1 MKQFLIFCS
10 LVLAAIS
17 LPISANS
24 LSGHYDQKDLSMDQ
38 QIISLYTR
46 ALIPIQSP
54 ILADSVDINHT
65 TYQRAT
71 LLDTYVTQ
79 WMTKG
84 SYTVLR
90 VDSTGLIQVEKPQ
103 SGQALKLIHMEAMAS
118 EYAVAK
124 LRMTCGM
131 PWVIYMDGKEIRR
144 NKTCTKYPEEVAV
157 PITLLPNRRVKI
169 DFKILVAAQQKS
181 DYLLKLRMGA
191 EQNNKAVPIEINGHL
206 PEYYSLW
213 HTVYGE
219 RVSNVE
225 VSSNGQY
232 VLTSYVNKI
241 NVDCTTYKQV
251 LRETKRNAIVRTFPK
266 NKDLKWMPKSSLLY
280 YMEKGENGL
289 DVHIV
294 YPKTLI
300 DERVIQGL
308 PEGNWS
314 WSTDEQFLF
323 STKMNKMKE
332 KKVPYKRL
340 HNRYDRLPDSRQYN
354 QIIRY
359 NRYTGLTETL
369 TFGNEHS
376 MSFLGTNEK
385 DTKMLMMMDHKT
397 PTQRPFYAQALLEVD
412 MNTLAVDTLAKDA
425 FITNAAYI
433 TGTNKIVV
441 MGSPEAFN
449 KIGKNCGK
457 EPVANDFDNQAFLL
471 DLDTKEVTS
480 ISKDF
485 APSLHLATTWTDNG
499 CIYFKAED
507 KDREKIAEYDL
518 IKNTWTILPMSEDV
532 VRTFSVARQKGIAAY
547 SGVSMS
553 SSSKAYMYSLKK
565 HQETLYTSP
574 MSKSLKDVHFGR
586 VEDCNFTTQDGT
598 TIYGTLTYPPTF
610 DKQKKY
616 PMIVYY
622 YGGTSPTPRY
632 MDFYYSSQLFASRGY
647 MVYVLN
653 PSGATGFGQEFSA
666 RHVNAWGKRTADEI
680 IEGTKKVLKDH
691 SFIDAKH
698 VGCIGASYGGFMT
711 MYLQTQTDIF
721 AAAVAHAGISM
732 VASYWG
738 EGYWGVGYNSVAA
751 ANSYPWTN
759 KELFTQGA
767 LFQADKIHTPLLMMH
782 GSVDTNVPIGESIQ
796 LYNALRVL
804 GRDVELITIDGEN
817 HHVMDWKKR
826 QLWHNCIMAW
836 FSKWLQEKPAWW
848 DAIKN

>member
-1 MKQFLIFCS
+1 MKQFLAFCS
-10 LVLAAIS
+10 FVIVTLFS
-17 LPISANS
+17 TISAHA
-24 LSGHYDQKDLSMDQ
+24 LSGAYDQKDLSMDQ
-38 QIISLYTR
+38 QIIALYTR

-54 ILADSVDINHT
+54 ILVDSTDINNT
-65 TYQRAT
+65 TYQSAT
-71 LLDTYVTQ
+71 LLDTYVSQ

-90 VDSTGLIQVEKPQ
+90 VDSTGIIQVEKPQ
-103 SGQALKLIHMEAMAS
+103 TQQALKLIHMEAMSS
-118 EYAVAK
+118 EYTVAK
-124 LRMTCGM
+124 LRVTCGM
-131 PWVIYMDGKEIRR
+131 PWVAYADGKEI
-144 NKTCTKYPEEVAV
+144 KKEETCTKYPDEVAI
-157 PITLLPNRRVKI
+157 PITLLPYRRVKI
-169 DFKILVAAQQKS
+169 DFKILVAAQQKANYS
-181 DYLLKLRMGA
+181 LQLRMSA
-191 EQNNKAVPIEINGHL
+191 ERNDQIIPLEINGHL

-213 HTVYGE
+213 HTVYGD
-219 RVSNVE
+219 RVSNVTI
-225 VSSNGQY
+225 SPNGQY
-232 VLTSYVNKI
+232 ILTSYVNKI
-241 NVDCTTYKQV
+241 NVDRTTYKQV
-251 LRETKRNAIVRTFPK
+251 LRETKKNTVIRIFPK
-266 NKDLKWMPKSSLLY
+266 SKELRWMPKSSLLY
-280 YMEKGENGL
+280 YMEKGQNGL

-294 YPKTLI
+294 YPKTLV
-300 DERVIQGL
+300 DERVIEGL
-308 PEGNWS
+308 PEGNWF
-314 WSTDEQFLF
+314 WSTDEQYLF

-340 HNRYDRLPDSRQYN
+340 HNRYDRLPNSRQYN

-369 TFGNEHS
+369 TFGHEHTVNV
-376 MSFLGTNEK
+376 LGTNEA
-385 DTKMLMMMDHKT
+385 DTKILMMMDHRT
-397 PTQRPFYAQALLEVD
+397 PTKRPFNAQALLEVD
-412 MNTLAVDTLAKDA
+412 MHTLAVDTLAKDA
-425 FITNAAYI
+425 FITNASYI
-433 TGTNKIVV
+433 PGTNKIVV

-457 EPVANDFDNQAFLL
+457 EPIANDFDNQAFLL
-471 DLDTKEVTS
+471 DRDTKKIKA
-480 ISKDF
+480 ISEFFD
-485 APSLHLATTWTDNG
+485 PSLQLVTTWTSNK

-518 IKNTWTILPMSEDV
+518 RKNTWTILPMSEDV
-532 VRTFSVARQKGIAAY
+532 VRTFSAARQKPIATY

-553 SSSKAYMYSLKK
+553 SSSKAYLYSLKK

-574 MSKSLKDVHFGR
+574 MSKSLKDIQFGR
-586 VEDCNFTTQDGT
+586 VEDCNFTTKDGT

-610 DKQKKY
+610 DKHKKY

-680 IEGTKKVLKDH
+680 IEGTKKVIKNH
-691 SFIDAKH
+691 SCIDAQH

-711 MYLQTQTDIF
+711 MYLQTKTNIF

-767 LFQADKIHTPLLMMH
+767 LFHADKIHTPLLMMH
-782 GSVDTNVPIGESIQ
+782 GSVDTNVPTGESIQ

-804 GRDVELITIDGEN
+804 GRDVELITIDGED

-836 FSKWLQEKPAWW
+836 FAKWLQEKPAWW